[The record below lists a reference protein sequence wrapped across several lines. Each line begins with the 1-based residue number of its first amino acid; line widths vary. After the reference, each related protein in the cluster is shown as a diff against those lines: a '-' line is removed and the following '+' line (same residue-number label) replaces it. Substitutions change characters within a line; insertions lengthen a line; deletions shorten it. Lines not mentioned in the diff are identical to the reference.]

1 MASLNKIILI
11 GNLTRDPETGTTQ
24 NSNYCKFGLAVNRD
38 YKDAEGKHPCDFFNV
53 ICWGKI
59 ATICGENLSKGRNV
73 YIEGSMYS
81 SKWTDQETGKERTSW
96 DVKANIIKF
105 LDKRDSSN
113 SNNHD
118 NNNQSGGYHSGGDE
132 EVPF

>member
-11 GNLTRDPETGTTQ
+11 GNLTRDPESGSTQ

-38 YKDAEGKHPCDFFNV
+38 YKDASGQYPSDFFNV

-59 ATICGENLSKGRNV
+59 AEICANNLSKGRNV

-81 SKWTDQETGKERTSW
+81 SRWTDQETGKERTSW
-96 DVKANIIKF
+96 DVRANIVKF
-105 LDKRDSSN
+105 LDKKSSFDSNNSNDNQSN
-113 SNNHD
+113 SYYGD
-118 NNNQSGGYHSGGDE
+118 GDE

>member
-11 GNLTRDPETGTTQ
+11 GNLTRDPESGNTQ

-38 YKDAEGKHPCDFFNV
+38 YKDASGQYPSDFFNV

-59 ATICGENLSKGRNV
+59 AEICANNLSKGRNV

-96 DVKANIIKF
+96 DVKANIVKF
-105 LDKRDSSN
+105 LDKKSSFDSNNSNDNQSN
-113 SNNHD
+113 SYY
-118 NNNQSGGYHSGGDE
+118 GGGDE